1 MLEEFLFVEKY
12 RPRKIDDCILPDD
25 LKQRFKGMVVEG
37 DLQNM
42 LLYGHAGGGKTTIA
56 RALCEEV
63 GCDTLFLNASKENG
77 IDTLRTKITSF
88 VSSVSLANGKR
99 KMVILDEAG
108 NMSPAMQ
115 NALKSFIEE
124 YSDNAGFILTSNHR
138 NKIIDPL
145 LSRTLNIEF
154 NIKAGGA
161 VMMSRYMTRVR
172 EILDTENIKYD
183 PAIVAKLIQHFFP
196 DFRRV
201 LNEIQGYSSGGEINS
216 GIFAHIS
223 EADVEKIMGYIA
235 KKDWANMR
243 KYFEEHAES
252 INLENFVSDM
262 YNTLDRYV
270 KNISIPEAVMIIAEF
285 DRDAYF
291 ATNQMITIIA
301 MCTRL
306 MLECEFK

>member
-12 RPRKIDDCILPDD
+12 RPKTIEECILPDIM
-25 LKQRFKGMVVEG
+25 KTRFQGMVEDG

-42 LLYGHAGGGKTTIA
+42 LFFGHAGAGKTTVA
-56 RALCEEV
+56 RALCDQI
-63 GCDTLFLNASKENG
+63 GCDTLFINASKENG
-77 IDTLRTKITSF
+77 IDTLRTKITQF
-88 VSSVSLANGKR
+88 VSSVSLLSGKR

-138 NKIIDPL
+138 NKIIDPI

-154 NIKAGGA
+154 NLKLGGA
-161 VMMSRYMTRVR
+161 EMMAKYMTRVL
-172 EILDTENIKYD
+172 EILDKEKIKYD
-183 PAIVAKLIQHFFP
+183 PAVVAKLIAHFFP

-201 LNEIQGYSSGGEINS
+201 LNEIQGYSASGEINS
-216 GIFAHIS
+216 GIFAHIN
-223 EADVEKIMGYIA
+223 EADADKIMGYLA

-252 INLENFVSDM
+252 INIENFVSDM
-262 YNTLDRYV
+262 YELLDKYI
-270 KNISIPEAVMIIAEF
+270 KNISLPEAVMIIAEF
-285 DRDAYF
+285 DRDSYF
-291 ATNQMITIIA
+291 ATNKMISNIS
-301 MCTRL
+301 MCTKL
-306 MLECEFK
+306 MTECEFK